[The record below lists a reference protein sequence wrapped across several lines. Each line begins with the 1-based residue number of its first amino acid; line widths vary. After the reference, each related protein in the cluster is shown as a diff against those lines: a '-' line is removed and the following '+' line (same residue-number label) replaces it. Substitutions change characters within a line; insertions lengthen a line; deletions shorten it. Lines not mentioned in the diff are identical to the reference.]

1 MNINMQY
8 TWSEAKSNEEHDWS
22 RLGVAVTDA
31 PAEEY
36 LMSYDRTH
44 DLSLT
49 LSTFMPGGIIISM
62 TSQYQTGAPYTP
74 LEQAAPGSNI
84 IQESEFKNSVRKL

>member
-1 MNINMQY
+1 MQY

-49 LSTFMPGGIIISM
+49 LSTVRRRCNRVYDER
-62 TSQYQTGAPYTP
+62 YQTGAPYT
-74 LEQAAPGSNI
+74 LLTGVIGSNHS
-84 IQESEFKNSVRKL
+84 ESEFKNL